1 MRVKEEKK
9 DKIKAIVSYIVC
21 ETPSVYD
28 VIKNRKCCPYPRFI
42 VKISNDNDSYGSK
55 SYCEIKLG
63 LGNLTKLFD
72 ICNHFCQLYQLECSI
87 DNNILVFHPGD
98 EIYIDSFDISEVD
111 LDNIE
116 FLKDDSIGSV
126 GTLAIY
132 ALTFTIF
139 HEFGHVKYDDDS
151 MLQIEKERTA
161 DNFALE
167 VLYES
172 CSQKQNIR
180 LEDNP
185 MFLGAFL
192 ENILILL
199 VSKPRDAEIAASHPH
214 PIERIYLFLEYFHI
228 KEDSFLWNYA
238 YDTIIKWA
246 NDNHIA
252 LTFVKDCS
260 LSIQD
265 KLLDFY
271 HRYKK

>member
-9 DKIKAIVSYIVC
+9 DNLKAIVSHILR

-28 VIKNRKCCPYPRFI
+28 VIKNRACCPYTRFV
-42 VKISNDNDSYGSK
+42 VKISNDYDSYGSK
-55 SYCEIKLG
+55 SYCEVKLG
-63 LGNLTKLFD
+63 LGNLTKLLN
-72 ICNHFCQLYQLECSI
+72 ICNHFCQLNIIEHNI
-87 DNNILVFHPGD
+87 DNDILVYLPDD
-98 EIYIDSFDISEVD
+98 EICIDCFDISEVD

-116 FLKDDSIGSV
+116 FLKDNSIDSV

-132 ALTFTIF
+132 ALAFTLF
-139 HEFGHVKYDDDS
+139 HELGHVKYDDDS

-161 DNFALE
+161 DIFALE
-167 VLYES
+167 VLCES

-185 MFLGAFL
+185 KFLGAFL

-199 VSKPRDAEIAASHPH
+199 VSKPKDAEMATSHPH
-214 PIERIYLFLEYFHI
+214 TIERIYLFLEYFHI
-228 KEDSFLWNYA
+228 KENSFLWKYA
-238 YDTIIKWA
+238 YDTMVEWA
-246 NDNHIA
+246 NDNYIDMA
-252 LTFVKDCS
+252 FVKDS
-260 LSIQD
+260 SISIKD